1 MSRKVYCYYECPVA
15 EQISQKLTA
24 GCEIARQR
32 TACRDFAKKMGWNI
46 VREIEGSDAAS
57 PAVSQHTGEGLPQL
71 DALPDLKNV
80 DILLVFMFDRLIHN
94 AEQIPTVLEYFAHEN
109 VAVWSAME
117 GEMGGVDHADR
128 LMHYIS
134 FWQDASGK
142 QD

>member
-15 EQISQKLTA
+15 EQISQNPMA
-24 GCEIARQR
+24 NCEIVIQR
-32 TACRDFAKKMGWNI
+32 AACREFSKKMGWDI
-46 VREIEGSDAAS
+46 VREVEGSGVTS
-57 PAVSQHTGEGLPQL
+57 PEVSQHTNEGLPQL
-71 DALPDLKNV
+71 GALPGLKDI

-109 VAVWSAME
+109 VAVWSATE
-117 GEMGGVDHADR
+117 GEIGGVDHADR
-128 LMHYIS
+128 LMQYIS

>member
-1 MSRKVYCYYECPVA
+1 
-15 EQISQKLTA
+15 
-24 GCEIARQR
+24 
-32 TACRDFAKKMGWNI
+32 MGWDI
-46 VREIEGSDAAS
+46 AGEIEGSGPAS
-57 PAVSQHTGEGLPQL
+57 PRDSQHTGNGLPQL
-71 DALPDLKNV
+71 GALPDQKNV

-94 AEQIPTVLEYFAHEN
+94 VGEIPTILEYCAHEN